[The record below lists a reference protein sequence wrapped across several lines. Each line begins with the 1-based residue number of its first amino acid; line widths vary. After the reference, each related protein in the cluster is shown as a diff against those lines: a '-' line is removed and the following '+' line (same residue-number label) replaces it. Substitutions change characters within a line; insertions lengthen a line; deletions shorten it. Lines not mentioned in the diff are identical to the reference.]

1 MILNYIKGKKKKG
14 PRTNQSI
21 TASEVRIISSTGEQ
35 LGILSI
41 REALIRAEDEGFDL
55 VEVSPDS
62 NPPVCKIIDY
72 GKLRYREQKSKKEAK
87 KKQKTIEVKEIK
99 LRPGIDKHDYL
110 VKLKA
115 LSKFIGGGNKVKV
128 SMRFR
133 GREIEHKNLGMD
145 FLNKLT
151 EEVAE
156 YAKVEVLPKFEGKQI
171 MMILVPQTSK

>member
-1 MILNYIKGKKKKG
+1 MAVKFREKKDYG
-14 PRTNQSI
+14 LRTNERI
-21 TASEVRIISSTGEQ
+21 TASEVRVISSSGKQ
-35 LGILSI
+35 LGIISI
-41 REALIRAEDEGFDL
+41 REALNHAEDEGFDL

-145 FLNKLT
+145 LLKKLT